1 MLCFRLIFLPYYQI
15 SMESFSYSKHI
26 FSLGRGKDKL
36 VENQRS
42 CGMVHAHFGLHVL
55 TICGSSCLL
64 TLIANKVRKSEK
76 AQFTSVPNVPK
87 SIDL

>member
-1 MLCFRLIFLPYYQI
+1 MGAL
-15 SMESFSYSKHI
+15 SYSKHI
-26 FSLGRGKDKL
+26 FSLERGKDKL

-42 CGMVHAHFGLHVL
+42 CGMVHAHFRLHVL

-76 AQFTSVPNVPK
+76 AQFTSAPNVPK